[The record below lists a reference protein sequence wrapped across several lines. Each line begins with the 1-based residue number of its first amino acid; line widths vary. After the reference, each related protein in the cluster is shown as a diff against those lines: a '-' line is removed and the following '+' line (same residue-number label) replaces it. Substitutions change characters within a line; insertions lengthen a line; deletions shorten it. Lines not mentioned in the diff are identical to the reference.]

1 MRKSATT
8 AYRTLALVFAACVV
22 LQVFFAGLGIFGAES
37 FKTHETFGFIL
48 HAATIVLLLLAI
60 AGPRN
65 RHDVGLAFGLLVL
78 TTVQITLVGS
88 RDDTPGLAA
97 LHPVLALGVLAL
109 ALYMGRGA
117 VRKRMVF
124 RP

>member
-1 MRKSATT
+1 MRRSATT
-8 AYRTLALVFAACVV
+8 AYRTLALIFAACVV

-37 FKTHETFGFIL
+37 FKTHETFGWIL
-48 HAATIVLLLLAI
+48 HTATIVLLLLAI

-78 TTVQITLVGS
+78 TTIQISLVGS
-88 RDDTPGLAA
+88 RDDMPGLAA
-97 LHPVLALGVLAL
+97 LHPVLALGILGL

-117 VRKRMVF
+117 VRKRLVF